1 MNKNEDRIYLMNILW
16 RGRLIII
23 IVPILFILLAGF
35 YTSQSSILWAS
46 TEKFSISKNQPF
58 LTKTNNLLN
67 NILTNE
73 KIANEVS
80 FLFSEKN
87 ITEEYDNVIKSNSNK
102 MDFINS
108 NYADIFEGKIKA
120 SDINI
125 EIDKKNKS
133 NIIGIVSKDEK
144 IIHDVMSQY
153 IKYSE
158 SIANDNIKEK
168 LDKILYDYKDKEI
181 LLLKKLTNQAKI
193 KLSIEKKKTEY
204 SLRIA
209 KKAGVIE
216 PIVFGNNAN
225 FEFYAGSKALSEK
238 IKILGNIKDLSLVIP
253 EIAFTSENI
262 KQLKEI
268 TIPDKFNLYKIKS
281 ELVQPIT
288 QENKKKNKLILII
301 SGIIGLFFGFSF
313 VLIKGKHNE

>member
-46 TEKFSISKNQPF
+46 TEKFSISKNQLF
-58 LTKTNNLLN
+58 LTKTNNLPN
-67 NILTNE
+67 DILTNE
-73 KIANEVS
+73 VS
-80 FLFSEKN
+80 YLFSEKN
-87 ITEEYDNVIKSNSNK
+87 ITEEYNNVLKSNINK
-102 MDFINS
+102 INFINS

-125 EIDKKNKS
+125 EIDKKDKINL
-133 NIIGIVSKDEK
+133 IGIVSKDEK

-158 SIANDNIKEK
+158 YVANGNINEK
-168 LDKILYDYKDKEI
+168 LDKILYEYKEKEI
-181 LLLKKLTNQAKI
+181 LLLKKLTTQAKI

-209 KKAGVIE
+209 KKAGVID

-238 IKILGNIKDLSLVIP
+238 IKILENIKDLSLVIP
-253 EIAFTSENI
+253 EIAFVSENI

-268 TIPDKFNLYKIKS
+268 TIPDKLNLYKIKS
-281 ELVQPIT
+281 ELVQPIS

-301 SGIIGLFFGFSF
+301 SGIIGLFFSFSF